1 MPYGDV
7 QHSFMKAMSGKFAER
22 QEEKIDIEKENE
34 EVTRDEI
41 EKRIKILLKLAYE
54 ELINKNP
61 KHIGYPMSDYI
72 ACFLDLKLVLE
83 DKKFQEM
90 FNNVIPDY
98 KDNWAKFEEDIIK
111 PKLDAI
117 LDILYNIKNLKG
129 TLDFINF
136 LRNCKFDLFSDSVVV
151 CNMSIASAL
160 YTIYTYASINE
171 DWIKSDERINKFKK
185 VTELLVDTR
194 IPQKGWQYSFIEEKD
209 MYVHTLST
217 WLSLLVLGNIPKE
230 VITED
235 LRREIEKIKRET
247 IHWLKSK
254 VHKENK
260 YCSWCFR
267 PDEIYN
273 EDYGDNSPNVVATA
287 QAILA
292 LYYAGFD
299 VNNEIIKCSIDFI
312 KDKKTSARSPTKDI
326 IPESRTDQGYQGIQ
340 HCLQA
345 LLIYNLPR
353 DDEAV
358 LYLLRKTIGIVD
370 RLYSKRRTPVDRYS
384 YYTTLVPLLWYL
396 FPSAKPVSKPVLKP
410 LFLTPSDFKSEFESF
425 VFDAK
430 SIVLVGGIE
439 YAYAKLIPKD
449 ARVLVYCRKPQEE
462 TLLKEHG
469 WDYKWIGGDKTYV
482 SENINCVIVDG
493 KKALLS
499 NDPFKDMG
507 RYNSYKYLEGEEVSV
522 LVKQLDEILD
532 INIELELPKGG
543 MEKEIKEIVREKFP
557 KQAEIMNIE
566 DFESNQLKGIL
577 EYYKLQ
583 PEQTEEKLAPVLG
596 LRDRRAIESELS
608 RRGIFSRVFINDDL
622 KNLLEESINEC
633 FTRCLVLDESS
644 AYLLLN
650 TRGTDD
656 EDKVIECFSDCLGS
670 VVRLYVTLDTH
681 DELIDFLK
689 GKIKGAK
696 LDKITK
702 IDKDESGFSAL
713 KQPDKLLYFTKNEK
727 ITIAYAA
734 QSEKYG
740 IITNSWEVA
749 TMCKV
754 NNIKTFSIMKF
765 LNKVGNDENIYRIFR
780 VPVDEFHR

>member
-1 MPYGDV
+1 
-7 QHSFMKAMSGKFAER
+7 
-22 QEEKIDIEKENE
+22 
-34 EVTRDEI
+34 
-41 EKRIKILLKLAYE
+41 
-54 ELINKNP
+54 
-61 KHIGYPMSDYI
+61 
-72 ACFLDLKLVLE
+72 
-83 DKKFQEM
+83 
-90 FNNVIPDY
+90 
-98 KDNWAKFEEDIIK
+98 
-111 PKLDAI
+111 
-117 LDILYNIKNLKG
+117 
-129 TLDFINF
+129 
-136 LRNCKFDLFSDSVVV
+136 
-151 CNMSIASAL
+151 MSIASAL

-425 VFDAK
+425 VSDAK

-543 MEKEIKEIVREKFP
+543 IEKEIKEIVRKKFP

-566 DFESNQLKGIL
+566 DFESNQLQGIL
-577 EYYKLQ
+577 EYYKLNCEYSEAV
-583 PEQTEEKLAPVLG
+583 PSSLG
-596 LRDRRAIESELS
+596 FADSNKRYIESEFANRGLIS
-608 RRGIFSRVFINDDL
+608 RIFMNSEL
-622 KNLLEESINEC
+622 ESIIRHEIMDDN
-633 FTRCLVLDESS
+633 LVMDESS

-650 TRGTDD
+650 SSKREENVKSLLRIVQNDLWVLSEVHTNLK
-656 EDKVIECFSDCLGS
+656 ESFENLPAADKGRLRPINDRNIDSEIESERYPL
-670 VVRLYVTLDTH
+670 T
-681 DELIDFLK
+681 EAEKILITF
-689 GKIKGAK
+689 
-696 LDKITK
+696 TK
-702 IDKDESGFSAL
+702 TKKESG
-713 KQPDKLLYFTKNEK
+713 YR
-727 ITIAYAA
+727 
-734 QSEKYG
+734 YG
-740 IITNSWEVA
+740 IITNTWEVA
-749 TMCKV
+749 KRCSELELNV
-754 NNIKTFSIMKF
+754 YSLVKF
-765 LNKVGNDENIYRIFR
+765 LNKDEETYKMFRI
-780 VPVDEFHR
+780 PVDLLKEV